1 MSKILLINP
10 NKWGRGITHIWIA
23 SHSGILKKNNHR
35 VKLFDCSFFLQW
47 SNFENEYN
55 TDNRQYKP
63 SNYNKV
69 INYNEKNIYQEL
81 NNLVSDFQPDIIF
94 WSALSSHIHGEGEYV
109 NIENGYNLI
118 KNIDNFKGIL
128 VTGGLQATAS
138 PQKVLEQMNKINYLI
153 MGESEIILNQLAN
166 RIEQK
171 KPINDLNGICYFEKN
186 HFIKNERQEIISDL
200 DQISPYDYSIFPDEN
215 FLRPYNGDLVNAVDF
230 ELSRGCI
237 YSCAYCVETVIQ
249 DYYGFNE
256 KSKNGAIKN
265 AKSYLRNKSAKTAYE
280 EISKLYYNHKIT
292 LFRCQDTN
300 FLTIDRK
307 MLNELAILIEKSN
320 LKIKL
325 YIETRPEGINDK
337 SIELLKRLKVDGVGM
352 GVELSSE
359 EFREDELNRFASQ
372 SKTIEAFK
380 LLKEAN
386 IKRTSY
392 NVIGFPGQNEESIKS
407 TIEFNKLLNPDNI
420 TVAFYSPY
428 QGTDVQ
434 KKGSGLGLFNDK
446 QLNVDGQL
454 RSTTKDTKI
463 SIEILEYYKKNFNN
477 LVRSNIV

>member
-1 MSKILLINP
+1 MAKILLINP

-23 SHSGILKKNNHR
+23 SHSGVLKKSNHK
-35 VKLFDCSFFLQW
+35 VKLFDSSFFLNW
-47 SNFENEYN
+47 SDFENKYN
-55 TDNRQYKP
+55 TDNNQYKP
-63 SNYNKV
+63 SNYQNIIKYNK
-69 INYNEKNIYQEL
+69 KNIYEEL
-81 NNLVSDFQPDIIF
+81 NKLVLDFQPNIIF

-118 KNIDNFKGIL
+118 KNINNFEGVF

-138 PQKVLEQMNKINYLI
+138 PKKILEEMNKINFLI
-153 MGESEIILNQLAN
+153 MGESEIILNEIAT
-166 RIEQK
+166 RIDQK
-171 KPINDLNGICYFEKN
+171 KTINNLNGISYFEKN
-186 HFIKNERQEIISDL
+186 IFIKNKRQDIISDL
-200 DQISPYDYSIFPDEN
+200 DNISPYDYSIFPNEN
-215 FLRPYNGDLVNAVDF
+215 FIRPYNGNLVNAVDF

-256 KSKNGAIKN
+256 ISKNGAIKN
-265 AKSYLRNKSAKTAYE
+265 AKSYLRNKSAKVVYE
-280 EISKLYYNHKIT
+280 EISNLYYEHQIE

-307 MLNELAILIEKSN
+307 MLNELAILIEKSK
-320 LKIKL
+320 LEIKF
-325 YIETRPEGINDK
+325 YIETRPEGINNK
-337 SIELLKRLKVDGVGM
+337 SVELLKQLKVDGVGM

-359 EFREDELNRFASQ
+359 EFREDQLNRFASQ
-372 SKTIEAFK
+372 SKTIEAFR

-392 NVIGFPGQNEESIKS
+392 NVIGFPGQNEESIKN
-407 TIEFNKLLNPDNI
+407 TIKFNKLLNPDNI

-428 QGTDVQ
+428 QGTNVQ
-434 KKGSGLGLFNDK
+434 KKGSSLGLFNDK

-454 RSTTKDTKI
+454 RSTSKDTDI
-463 SIEILEYYKKNFNN
+463 SIKILEYYKKNFNN
-477 LVRSNIV
+477 LVRSKIV